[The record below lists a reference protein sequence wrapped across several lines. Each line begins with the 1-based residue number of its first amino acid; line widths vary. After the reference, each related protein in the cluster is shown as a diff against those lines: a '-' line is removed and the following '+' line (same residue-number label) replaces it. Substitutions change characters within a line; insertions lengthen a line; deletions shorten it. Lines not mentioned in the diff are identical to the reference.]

1 MHVVVVKLMVVVVV
15 AKAGM
20 MEEHE
25 FHNQHLSFHLQFGIR
40 SVTQIRQQMLTLIR
54 VQHLC

>member
-1 MHVVVVKLMVVVVV
+1 MHVVAVKLMVVVVA
-15 AKAGM
+15 AKAEM
-20 MEEHE
+20 TEEHG
-25 FHNQHLSFHLQFGIR
+25 FRNQDLNLHLQFGIR